1 MMFRTFVIAIGL
13 LTCRVAADA
22 QGQIDAKSIPLR
34 VELVISRYQGEKKVS
49 SMPYTFVVNAT
60 QQLPGVP
67 EEPSRV
73 RMGVEL
79 PVAAGV
85 AAAAPL
91 QNATGGQASPVQYRA
106 FGTNIDCFAKVL
118 DDNRFKIG
126 ITVDESSPYGNQD
139 TARLTPSPGDN
150 NALRSG
156 PVFRSYRL
164 SNTLMLK
171 DGQSQQF
178 SSATDRFSGE
188 VIKMDVTVSVIK

>member
-1 MMFRTFVIAIGL
+1 MTFRAFVIAISLAASG
-13 LTCRVAADA
+13 VAAAA
-22 QGQIDAKSIPLR
+22 QDQTAPRSTPLR
-34 VELVISRYQGEKKVS
+34 VQLVISRYQGEKKVS
-49 SMPYTFVVNAT
+49 SAPFEFVVNAT
-60 QQLPGVP
+60 PQLPGVP

-91 QNATGGQASPVQYRA
+91 PNAGGGQTPGQYRA
-106 FGTNIDCFAKVL
+106 FGTNIDCFAKML
-118 DDNRFKIG
+118 GDGRFKLG
-126 ITVDESSPYGNQD
+126 LTVEESSPYGNQD

-164 SNTLMLK
+164 SNTLVLR

-188 VIKMDVTVSVIK
+188 VVKMDVTVAVIK